1 MAPGVGV
8 LSCHAQSGYAVA
20 SGTSF
25 AAPAITGAA
34 AAILSRDHANLL
46 AMPKGAPR
54 AAALMQALLS
64 RGFDLGFS
72 SAVQGVGMLDA

>member
-8 LSCHAQSGYAVA
+8 LSCRAKAGYAVA

-34 AAILSRDHANLL
+34 AAILARDHANLL
-46 AMPKGAPR
+46 AMPKGPAR
-54 AAALMQALLS
+54 AVALTQALLS
-64 RGFDLGFS
+64 RGFDLGFM
-72 SAVQGVGMLDA
+72 ADVQGVGMLDA